1 MQEADERPVIPL
13 EDDMS
18 EQGSCV
24 QKKKVTK
31 KPWFRFH
38 FIYLLLLDGQP
49 FDLVR

>member
-31 KPWFRFH
+31 KTLDSFSFH
-38 FIYLLLLDGQP
+38 LFVAARWEN
-49 FDLVR
+49 F